1 MKLEEEL
8 EADFQQVNFRDLK
21 SPILMEFWREST
33 HSP

>member
-8 EADFQQVNFRDLK
+8 EADLQQVNFRDLK
-21 SPILMEFWREST
+21 SPILMKIWREST